1 MIELISVTN
10 NNVKHFAAVGITVA
24 ELPVKN
30 LGTGSTCIML
40 DNGKKYIYFEGNE
53 SWYEDHSGSGGGG
66 GGDVKGVFS
75 IDPEMVNFIDYDG
88 TVVE

>member
-40 DNGKKYIYFEGNE
+40 DTGKKYIFFEGNE

-66 GGDVKGVFS
+66 GEGS
-75 IDPEMVNFIDYDG
+75 IFY
-88 TVVE
+88 

>member
-40 DNGKKYIYFEGNE
+40 DTGKNISFLKETKAGMRIIQEAEGAE
-53 SWYEDHSGSGGGG
+53 VG
-66 GGDVKGVFS
+66 
-75 IDPEMVNFIDYDG
+75 M
-88 TVVE
+88 